1 MIWKCFLLSLNRFY
15 VKNILSEISISPMLK
30 IKVHKDFQDTK
41 EGVLSQ
47 KTGKKMHHNYEI
59 RKKKFSGF
67 TTVSSHWVPKMF
79 PAFLKLILNMIN
91 LNMIKLKQLKIST
104 CFRQQFCFA
113 ALKMRLVQL
122 YPFASVALSAIILV
136 EFEAKLCF

>member
-47 KTGKKMHHNYEI
+47 KTGKTMHHNYEI

-67 TTVSSHWVPKMF
+67 TTVSSHRVPKMF

-91 LNMIKLKQLKIST
+91 LNMIKLKQLKTST
-104 CFRQQFCFA
+104 CFLQQFCFA